1 MYRRRSIPKRARS
14 WNHNTTNM
22 DRGAETLPDDEKKG
36 FYMKHMQ
43 SIERI
48 PLSEI
53 CIEPYQRVLNNARV
67 KRIADNFDPARVGV
81 LLSKRGPHSYA
92 IVDGQHRLCA
102 MRQHGVLDA
111 VCIVAVGMTYEDEAN
126 YFRNQSRD
134 TNPLNAYSLYK
145 AGVEAKDEHFLR
157 IEAILVKNG
166 FAVGLK
172 AEPMVITAVNTLSR
186 VMTMQGEHALDLSL
200 KCIRAAWHGDSTALR
215 REMFAGV
222 SEFARRYE
230 SKLTGDLFKQRL
242 GGLLPADLFFDY
254 RARTEGRINAHNA
267 FKPIYL
273 QIFCGMLRDYYNKG
287 LGSTSKLRLR
297 EEGEQHVV

>member
-1 MYRRRSIPKRARS
+1 
-14 WNHNTTNM
+14 M
-22 DRGAETLPDDEKKG
+22 DRGAETLPEDDQKG

-81 LLSKRGPHSYA
+81 LLLSKRGPHSYA

-102 MRQHGVLDA
+102 MRQIGVPDA
-111 VCIVAVGMTYEDEAN
+111 VCIVVVGLSYEEEAN
-126 YFRNQSRD
+126 YFRIQTRD
-134 TNPLNAYSLYK
+134 TNALSAYSLYK
-145 AGVEAKDEHFLR
+145 AGVQAKDEHFLR
-157 IEAILVKNG
+157 IEAILVQNDYE
-166 FAVGLK
+166 VGLK

-186 VMTMQGEHALDLSL
+186 VMTVQGENALDLAL

-215 REMFAGV
+215 REMLAGI
-222 SEFARRYE
+222 SEFSRRYE
-230 SKLTGDLFKQRL
+230 SKLTPDLFRQRL
-242 GGLLPADLFFDY
+242 GGLIPADLFFEY
-254 RARTEGRINAHNA
+254 RSRCEGRINAHNA

-273 QIFCGMLRDYYNKG
+273 QIFCSMLRDYYNKS
-287 LGSTSKLRLR
+287 LGSTSKLRLGTEVER
-297 EEGEQHVV
+297 NGK